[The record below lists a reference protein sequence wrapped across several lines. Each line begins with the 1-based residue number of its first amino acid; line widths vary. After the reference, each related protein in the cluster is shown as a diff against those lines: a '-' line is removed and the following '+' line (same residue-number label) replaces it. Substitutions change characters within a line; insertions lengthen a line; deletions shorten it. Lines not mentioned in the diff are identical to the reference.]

1 MRSTRCR
8 NMLVTSVILILV
20 IVMTGCQ
27 SSDPIATPNPESTIE
42 PGQNSISTEPIESI
56 TDSTKSTE
64 ENAAETEE
72 QQPTEQL
79 TQTIPQAQATPA
91 PTLSDWRDAP
101 ISPETIS
108 ERVLQI
114 YREGQQQGR
123 DPHSFSVIGDCQ
135 AIPFVFLGPY
145 GRGELE
151 PESAES
157 QLWNAINTFNPSFKR
172 WSVTARGG
180 FTAASILNPLQ
191 ADPEQCKPGETPLSC
206 EYRLN
211 NPAFVLITLETW
223 LDPDTVDRYEIY
235 LRQIVEKVLEQ
246 GSVPILLTK
255 ADSSEL
261 RGKEHVINPVI
272 VRVAYENQLPL
283 VNFWR
288 AAQYL
293 DNYGIDPEREGFH
306 LSDAGYKLKNTL
318 ALRALYQV
326 WTAVE
331 GLDQE
336 AAIVPTAT
344 GTPEPTFDLD
354 VAALNLDC
362 STGCIFFGT
371 AQSLD
376 GNITGAGVYA
386 YHPENRELT
395 QILPDGFDLQDVSED
410 GQRLL
415 VNNTHRLYEVD
426 LGAETSSLLTESFN
440 FYGKQGACWDNQD
453 NEIIFLDETAPLQT
467 ETGTAYNLIPA
478 ADDEKLIFES
488 GSCQSKDYC
497 QSEGVFTMTPDGEIS
512 QLETIANPV
521 YSPDGSRVAFLN
533 PEAATAETF
542 FHTRYLVLQ
551 DTAVGIASRRI
562 LYFPDVSGFMVYA
575 DVETYAFSPDSSKVF
590 ILYDVYS
597 EYYEYS
603 LRLQTYLW
611 DLNTGVRLDMGL
623 LPGASAS
630 LNPRIAWAPDGNSVL
645 LFLTYLTE
653 ENHYSISVYQTDL
666 LTGEHMLLFDEAILD
681 GTDYLYLTN
690 LYWR

>member
-1 MRSTRCR
+1 MRSTHRR
-8 NMLVTSVILILV
+8 YQMTMSVLLMLV
-20 IVMTGCQ
+20 IVMSGCQ
-27 SSDPIATPNPESTIE
+27 RSEPISTAEPINTIE
-42 PGQNSISTEPIESI
+42 PAQNADMTEVIGTI
-56 TDSTKSTE
+56 ADSTKLPE
-64 ENAAETEE
+64 ENITNTEE
-72 QQPTEQL
+72 QQPTEQPTETNRQ
-79 TQTIPQAQATPA
+79 TQLTPA
-91 PTLSDWRDAP
+91 PTLSDWRNAP

-108 ERVLQI
+108 ERVRQI
-114 YREGQQQGR
+114 YQEGQQQGR

-151 PESAES
+151 PEAAES
-157 QLWNAINTFNPSFKR
+157 QLWKAINTFNPSFTR

-246 GSVPILLTK
+246 GSIPILLTK

-331 GLDQE
+331 GVDQKE
-336 AAIVPTAT
+336 AVVPTAT
-344 GTPEPTFDLD
+344 GTPEPTLDLD
-354 VAALNLDC
+354 VAALNVDC
-362 STGCIFFGT
+362 STGCIFFGA
-371 AQSLD
+371 AQSVD
-376 GNITGAGVYA
+376 GDITGAGVYA
-386 YHPENRELT
+386 YHPENRDLT

-415 VNNTHRLYEVD
+415 VNNNHRLFEVD
-426 LGAETSSLLTESFN
+426 LGAESSSLLTESFK
-440 FYGKQGACWDNQD
+440 FYGKQGAYWDNQD
-453 NEIIFLDETAPLQT
+453 DEIIYLDETAPLQT

-478 ADDEKLIFES
+478 ADDERLIFEC

-497 QSEGVFTMTPDGEIS
+497 QSEGIFTMTPDGEIS
-512 QLETIANPV
+512 QMETIAKPV

-533 PEAATAETF
+533 PDAATAETF
-542 FHTRYLVLQ
+542 FHTRYLVLE
-551 DTAVGIASRRI
+551 DTDVGIASRRI

-623 LPGASAS
+623 LQGASAS
-630 LNPRIAWAPDGNSVL
+630 LNPRIAWSPDGNSVL
-645 LFLTYLTE
+645 LFLTDLTE
-653 ENHYSISVYQTDL
+653 ENHYAISVYQTDL
-666 LTGEHMLLFDEAILD
+666 LTGEHMLLFDEGFLN
-681 GTDYLYLTN
+681 GKDYLYLTN